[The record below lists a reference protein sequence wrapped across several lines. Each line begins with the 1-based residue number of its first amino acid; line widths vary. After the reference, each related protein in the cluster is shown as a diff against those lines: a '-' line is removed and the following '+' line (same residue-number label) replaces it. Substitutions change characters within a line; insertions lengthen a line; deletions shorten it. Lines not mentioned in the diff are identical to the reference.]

1 MTEIF
6 KQRFKELKTVG
17 QRSTANRKMQLRH
30 DAELITF
37 LQNAL
42 SNGELDTF
50 EEKGFALWNISDSLA
65 LLRRVEELYV
75 NHKCFC
81 QLLKTAN
88 PKYLFWAV
96 SDATQRL
103 TLEVGGYVRFWWDIY
118 NEANG
123 DSLEFC
129 ELFAEFSA
137 HKAAMYTTA
146 AVPFEKTDILNAADR
161 FERFLERVKG
171 TPEHR
176 FYTSAFKSLGAKH
189 GFTSKNELIELFH
202 GFVGGLSFA
211 KEPKPFLTGEWLSFT
226 TPPCKRT
233 QSEQGIAAVI
243 NALCDISHP
252 NIANELYKTALEK
265 GFPKS
270 NYIQCK
276 MMKLLNN

>member
-42 SNGELDTF
+42 SNGDLNTF

-65 LLRRVEELYV
+65 LLRRVEKLYV
-75 NHKCFC
+75 NHKCFY
-81 QLLKTAN
+81 QLLKTAH

-103 TLEVGGYVRFWWDIY
+103 TLEVGGHGGFWWDIY
-118 NEANG
+118 NEASG
-123 DSLEFC
+123 DLLEPR
-129 ELFAEFSA
+129 EHFAEFSA

-146 AVPFEKTDILNAADR
+146 AVPFEKADILNAADR
-161 FERFLERVKG
+161 FERLLSRVKG

-202 GFVGGLSFA
+202 GLVGGLSFA

-233 QSEQGIAAVI
+233 QSEQGITAII
-243 NALCDISHP
+243 NALLDIFLP
-252 NIANELYKTALEK
+252 DTANELYRTALK
-265 GFPKS
+265 NGLPK
-270 NYIQCK
+270 NGYIERRIAK
-276 MMKLLNN
+276 VVK

>member
-17 QRSTANRKMQLRH
+17 QRSAANGRQLQKY

-42 SNGELDTF
+42 SNGDLNTF

-65 LLRRVEELYV
+65 LLRQTEKLYV
-75 NHKCFC
+75 NHKCFYG
-81 QLLKTAN
+81 LLKTAH

-103 TLEVGGYVRFWWDIY
+103 TLEVGGHGRLWWSIY

-123 DSLEFC
+123 DLLESR

-146 AVPFEKTDILNAADR
+146 TVPFEKADILSAADR
-161 FERFLERVKG
+161 FEQFLSRTEG
-171 TPEHR
+171 MLEHI
-176 FYTSAFKSLGAKH
+176 FYISVFKSLGAKH
-189 GFTSKNELIELFH
+189 GFSSKQELTDLFD
-202 GFVGGLSFA
+202 GLLGGLSHK
-211 KEPKPFLTGEWLSFT
+211 KEPKRFLVGEWSSFT
-226 TPPCKRT
+226 APPCKRT
-233 QSEQGIAAVI
+233 QSEQGITAII
-243 NALCDISHP
+243 NALLDISCP
-252 NIANELYKTALEK
+252 DTANELYQTALK
-265 GFPKS
+265 NGLPK
-270 NYIQCK
+270 NGYIERRIAK
-276 MMKLLNN
+276 VVK

>member
-17 QRSTANRKMQLRH
+17 QRSAANGRQLQKY
-30 DAELITF
+30 DAELMTF
-37 LQNAL
+37 LQKAL
-42 SNGELDTF
+42 SSGELSTF

-65 LLRRVEELYV
+65 LLRQMEELYV
-75 NHKCFC
+75 NHKCFY
-81 QLLKTAN
+81 QLLKTAH

-103 TLEVGGYVRFWWDIY
+103 TLEVGGHGRLWWDIY

-123 DSLEFC
+123 DLLEPR
-129 ELFAEFSA
+129 EHFAEFSA

-161 FERFLERVKG
+161 FEQFLSRTEG
-171 TPEHR
+171 MLEHI
-176 FYTSAFKSLGAKH
+176 FYISVFKSLGAKH

-202 GFVGGLSFA
+202 GLVGGLSFA
-211 KEPKPFLTGEWLSFT
+211 KEPKPFLTGEWSSFT

-233 QSEQGIAAVI
+233 QSEQGITAII
-243 NALCDISHP
+243 NALLDISCP
-252 NIANELYKTALEK
+252 DTANELYQAALK
-265 GFPKS
+265 NGLPK
-270 NYIQCK
+270 NAYIERK
-276 MMKLLNN
+276 IENVVK

>member
-1 MTEIF
+1 MTENF

-17 QRSTANRKMQLRH
+17 QRVAANGRQLQKY

-65 LLRRVEELYV
+65 LLRQTEKLYV
-75 NHKCFC
+75 NHKCFYG
-81 QLLKTAN
+81 LLKTAH

-103 TLEVGGYVRFWWDIY
+103 TLEVGGHGRLWRDIY

-123 DSLEFC
+123 DFLEPR
-129 ELFAEFSA
+129 EHFAEFSA

-146 AVPFEKTDILNAADR
+146 AVPFEKTDILNVADR

-171 TPEHR
+171 TSEHQ
-176 FYTSAFKSLGAKH
+176 FYASVAKSLGAKH
-189 GFTSKNELIELFH
+189 GLTSKSELTDLFY
-202 GFVGGLSFA
+202 GLVGGLSQK

-226 TPPCKRT
+226 TPPCQRT

-252 NIANELYKTALEK
+252 STADELYKTALEK

-276 MMKLLNN
+276 MMKIVK